1 VSSFYLRSRRFPLA
15 CLVLLASFA
24 LTACGGGSGGGPN
37 NGSGSSQTSTLN
49 IGNPA
54 ANPGVI
60 PPAASHTPVTF
71 ISVVSGTAAPDHLSL
86 DEVDSAGNVLARNVA
101 YLKDNGDGAD
111 NYRGDRVYTGT
122 VMVGSVNSVE
132 KHYRVHGDND
142 GQAVVSGTGK
152 LWVSGCP
159 VRARPSNPQ
168 LAAYDGR
175 TDAFIFSNEVMVTVQ
190 DGVAPVLE
198 NINSVAAE
206 VTGRVVGCIPSFNQY
221 LFEIEGDGTA
231 EGVYAAIDTLLSNPQ
246 VSSATPNAQ
255 VIELPSSET
264 ATCTG
269 RECQWYLDRIRAPQ
283 AWAIAGAGDEQQGV
297 AVIDFGIDCNHQ
309 ELDCDGSVYNQ
320 DYIDHGTG
328 VASLIGGNNQDNTDF
343 TGVAWNTFLY
353 PYSFL
358 GRNGSQYK
366 MSELITLSLGEDNV
380 KVINI
385 SATTPID
392 PNHQIRDA
400 VCGAI
405 ASGRLVVAAAGNAT
419 TAQSCQLSNTFP
431 AQYNNLGQCTN
442 GADLQAG
449 LLVVGATDINNDL
462 AQWDNDTHCSNTL
475 YVDMFAPGKDIYTAS
490 VTDNYA
496 SKNGTSYAAPLVA
509 GSAAILWSAHPELT
523 VSQVHNQLVSASSQL
538 SGQATAARA
547 QTSDTRVDGRPLLNM
562 YRALGGDDTVDTP
575 DTTPDPFG
583 FTDQTDAPFSE
594 LIASNAITISGLDTS
609 APIDVIGG
617 YYSIDD
623 GPFTN
628 AASTITNGQ
637 QLRLQVFNTA
647 EPTTSREVQVTVG
660 GEIITFTVTTET
672 PDTRPDNFDFLDSNN
687 APLNTVVTSNTL
699 TIPGIN
705 TDTPISIVNG
715 EYAID
720 GGAFTTVPGLVN
732 GTQSIKL
739 RVTSA
744 GLPETVVTAVVT
756 IGGIE
761 DSFSVTTESADV
773 SPDPFSLGGIGNVPL
788 GSQQQSA
795 TISVNGINTPAP
807 VSISAG
813 EYSVDGAAFTS
824 ESSVVA
830 SGQTLQVR
838 QTSANRPE
846 ATTYTTLTVGTFSS
860 TFAVSTLV
868 ADITPD
874 SFAFVDQTDVVL
886 GSVVTSNAITVS
898 GVNAAIPISISNGE
912 YRINGGAFTNTAGQV
927 SNGDTVEVRLT
938 ASTVDSTT
946 VEATLSLGGIND
958 TFSVSTAG
966 ANLPNSF
973 TFTDQTNVAP
983 GAQIESNTVTIT
995 GLTAPV
1001 DISVTGGEYRLD
1013 GGTYTTA
1020 SGTVANNQTV
1030 QVRQTSSASLSTTT
1044 NLTLSIGGVSDTF
1057 SVTTLAADSVPDAF
1071 SFVDQTGISVS
1082 TSVISNPIIVSGIN
1096 APTSIA
1102 IINGAYSINRGAFVS
1117 ASGTVN
1123 NGDEVRVRVTS
1134 SDTVET
1140 SVYAT
1145 LSIGGISDIFSVS
1158 TIAADTTPDAFT
1170 FVDQTGVSVSTA
1182 ITSNTVVVS
1191 GINTSASIAITNGT
1205 YSINNG
1211 AFASASGTVSNGDE
1225 VRVRVT
1231 SSDAVETGVDAT
1243 LFIGGVSDTFS
1254 VSTIAADTTPN
1265 AFSFLDQTGV
1275 PVNTPITSNI
1285 IVVSG
1290 INSPAAITVTNGAY
1304 SINSGAFDTASSTVN
1319 NGDEIRVQVTSA
1331 ASVETSVD
1339 ATLTIGGV
1347 SDIFSVSTTLADTTP
1362 NAFTFVDQTGVS
1374 VGTNISSNTITITGI
1389 NTATPI
1395 SISGGEYAIDGGT
1408 FTNTASTINAGQTV
1422 LLRQTSSASHS
1433 TTTDAILTVGN
1444 VSDTFSVTTLAS
1456 DTTPDSFS
1464 FIDQTN
1470 VAFGAVVISNAITVN
1485 GINTATPIS
1494 INNGEYRIN
1503 GGAFTN
1509 SAGQVSNGDTVEIR
1523 LTASTTGST
1532 TVEATLTVGGISDIF
1547 SVSTVGDNVPDSFA
1561 FVDQTDV
1568 STDALI
1574 ESNIV
1579 TITGLTVPVAIS
1591 VTGGE
1596 YRLDG
1601 GTYTSADGTVSND
1614 QTVQVRQTA
1623 STNFSTTTDTTL
1635 SISGVS
1641 DTFSVTTLAA
1651 DTAPDAFV
1659 FVDQTDVMV
1668 STSVISNTITV
1679 SGINSPAAIAITN
1692 GAYSINSGAFDTASG
1707 TVNNGDTVRVR
1718 VTSSDAV
1725 ETSVDA
1731 TLSIGG
1737 VSDTFTVSTI
1747 PADTTPDAFNFTDQ
1761 TGVAVS
1767 TAITS
1772 NAITVS
1778 GINSPAAITVTNGA
1792 YSINS
1797 GAFDTASGTV
1807 NNGDTV
1813 RVRVTSSDA
1822 VETSVDA
1829 ILSIGGVTDTFSV
1842 STIAADTTPN
1852 AFSFT
1857 DQTGVA
1863 VSTVISTNTITIS
1876 GINTATPI
1884 SISGGEYAINGGT
1897 FRSTA
1902 STISTGQTVQV
1913 RQTSSASFSTT
1924 TNAALT
1930 VGSMSDTFS
1939 VTTLPADTTPDDFTF
1954 TDQTGVA
1961 VNTSITSNAITV
1973 SGINSPSVITV
1984 TNGAY
1989 SINSG
1994 AFDTAS
2000 GTVNNGDTVRVR
2012 VISSN
2017 TVETSVDATLSI
2029 GGVTDTFSVS
2039 TIAADTTPD
2048 AFSFTDQ
2055 TGVAVSTVISSNTIT
2070 ISGINTATPI
2080 SISDGEYAINGGTF
2094 RSTASTISTGQT
2106 VQVRQTSSAS
2116 FSTTTNA
2123 ALTVGSMSD
2132 TFSVTTLPAD
2142 TTPDAFTFTD
2152 QTGVAVSTSITS
2164 NAITVSGINSPAAIT
2179 VTNGAYSIN
2188 SGAFDTASGTVNN
2201 GDTVRVRVTSSAAV
2215 ETSVDATLSIGGV
2228 TDIFRVSTIAAD
2240 TTPDAFSFTDQTGVA
2255 VSTVISSNTIT
2266 ISGINTATPISISGG
2281 EYAINGG
2288 TFRSTASTISTGQT
2302 VQVRQTSSAS
2312 FSTTTNTAL
2321 TVGSMSDTFS
2331 VTTLPADTTPDAF
2344 TFTDQT
2350 GVGVSTPITSN
2361 AITVSGI
2368 NSPATIDITN
2378 GAYSINSGSFVT
2390 TSGTVNNGDQVRV
2403 QVTSSDTVETSVN
2416 ATLYIGGVSD
2426 VFSVTTLATPVLQAL
2441 NDTGIIWGGNYPT
2454 GNNTGCIG
2462 ETIDE
2467 QDCKNGR
2474 DAQAIAGTLN
2484 KVGAGHAGFDFT
2496 KLDASGNTLAATANS
2511 WSCVRDNVTGLVWEV
2526 KTLAGSGGIHDA
2538 DNTYRWGGKTAR
2550 LTGTFGT
2557 LYNDWDTLVD
2567 GSNNETLCG
2576 FSDWRVPSR
2585 KELEGLVNFNQGNPA
2600 IDSDNFPNTAS
2611 SAFWSSS
2618 PDAWSE
2624 YDAWSVDFNNG
2635 YSNSSSRTSARR
2647 VRLVRGGQ

>member
-1 VSSFYLRSRRFPLA
+1 MFSFNLRSSFFPLA

-24 LTACGGGSGGGPN
+24 LTACGGGSGGAPD

-60 PPAASHTPVTF
+60 PPAASDTPVTF

-86 DEVDSAGNVLARNVA
+86 DEVDSTGNVLARDVA

-168 LAAYDGR
+168 QAAYDDR
-175 TDAFIFSNEVMVTVQ
+175 TDAFIFANEVMVTVQ

-400 VCGAI
+400 VCSAI

-431 AQYNNLGQCTN
+431 GQYNNLGQCTN

-547 QTSDTRVDGRPLLNM
+547 QTSDARVDGRPLLNM

-647 EPTTSREVQVTVG
+647 EPTTSREVQAIVG

-720 GGAFTTVPGLVN
+720 GGAFTSLPGLVN

-744 GLPETVVTAVVT
+744 GLPETVATAVVT
-756 IGGIE
+756 IGGVE

-860 TFAVSTLV
+860 TFAVSTLA

-886 GSVVTSNAITVS
+886 GAVVTSNAITVS

-912 YRINGGAFTNTAGQV
+912 YRINGGAFTNTAGLV

-946 VEATLSLGGIND
+946 VEVTLSLGGISD

-966 ANLPNSF
+966 ANLANSF

-983 GAQIESNTVTIT
+983 AAQIESNTVTIT

-1001 DISVTGGEYRLD
+1001 DISVIGGEYRLD
-1013 GGTYTTA
+1013 GGTYTAT

-1102 IINGAYSINRGAFVS
+1102 ITNGTYSINRGAFVS

-1145 LSIGGISDIFSVS
+1145 LFIGGISDIFSVS
-1158 TIAADTTPDAFT
+1158 TIDADTTPDAFT

-1182 ITSNTVVVS
+1182 ITSNTIVVS
-1191 GINTSASIAITNGT
+1191 GINISASIAITNGT

-1211 AFASASGTVSNGDE
+1211 AFVSASGTVSNGDE

-1231 SSDAVETGVDAT
+1231 SSDA
-1243 LFIGGVSDTFS
+1243 
-1254 VSTIAADTTPN
+1254 
-1265 AFSFLDQTGV
+1265 
-1275 PVNTPITSNI
+1275 
-1285 IVVSG
+1285 
-1290 INSPAAITVTNGAY
+1290 
-1304 SINSGAFDTASSTVN
+1304 
-1319 NGDEIRVQVTSA
+1319 
-1331 ASVETSVD
+1331 VETSVD

-1374 VGTNISSNTITITGI
+1374 VSTNISSNTVTITGI

-1408 FTNTASTINAGQTV
+1408 FTNTASTISVGQTV

-1433 TTTDAILTVGN
+1433 TTSDAILTVGD

-1485 GINTATPIS
+1485 GINTASPIS

-1523 LTASTTGST
+1523 LTASATGST

-1601 GTYTSADGTVSND
+1601 ATYTANSGTVANN

-1659 FVDQTDVMV
+1659 FVDQTDVSV
-1668 STSVISNTITV
+1668 STPVISNTITV

-1692 GAYSINSGAFDTASG
+1692 GAYSINGGAFDTTSG
-1707 TVNNGDTVRVR
+1707 TVNKGDTVRIR

-1737 VSDTFTVSTI
+1737 V
-1747 PADTTPDAFNFTDQ
+1747 TD
-1761 TGVAVS
+1761 
-1767 TAITS
+1767 I
-1772 NAITVS
+1772 
-1778 GINSPAAITVTNGA
+1778 
-1792 YSINS
+1792 
-1797 GAFDTASGTV
+1797 
-1807 NNGDTV
+1807 
-1813 RVRVTSSDA
+1813 
-1822 VETSVDA
+1822 
-1829 ILSIGGVTDTFSV
+1829 
-1842 STIAADTTPN
+1842 
-1852 AFSFT
+1852 
-1857 DQTGVA
+1857 
-1863 VSTVISTNTITIS
+1863 
-1876 GINTATPI
+1876 
-1884 SISGGEYAINGGT
+1884 
-1897 FRSTA
+1897 
-1902 STISTGQTVQV
+1902 
-1913 RQTSSASFSTT
+1913 
-1924 TNAALT
+1924 
-1930 VGSMSDTFS
+1930 
-1939 VTTLPADTTPDDFTF
+1939 
-1954 TDQTGVA
+1954 
-1961 VNTSITSNAITV
+1961 
-1973 SGINSPSVITV
+1973 
-1984 TNGAY
+1984 
-1989 SINSG
+1989 
-1994 AFDTAS
+1994 
-2000 GTVNNGDTVRVR
+2000 
-2012 VISSN
+2012 
-2017 TVETSVDATLSI
+2017 
-2029 GGVTDTFSVS
+2029 FSVS

-2142 TTPDAFTFTD
+2142 TTPDAFSFTD

-2188 SGAFDTASGTVNN
+2188 NGAFVTTNGTVNN
-2201 GDTVRVRVTSSAAV
+2201 GDQVRVRITSPDTFGTTDGAV
-2215 ETSVDATLSIGGV
+2215 IGIGGRNDLFTV
-2228 TDIFRVSTIAAD
+2228 TTLPAD
-2240 TTPDAFSFTDQTGVA
+2240 TTPDVFTFTDQTGVA
-2255 VSTVISSNTIT
+2255 VST
-2266 ISGINTATPISISGG
+2266 A
-2281 EYAINGG
+2281 
-2288 TFRSTASTISTGQT
+2288 
-2302 VQVRQTSSAS
+2302 
-2312 FSTTTNTAL
+2312 
-2321 TVGSMSDTFS
+2321 
-2331 VTTLPADTTPDAF
+2331 
-2344 TFTDQT
+2344 
-2350 GVGVSTPITSN
+2350 ITSD

-2368 NSPATIDITN
+2368 NSPAAITVTN
-2378 GAYSINSGSFVT
+2378 GAYSINNGAFLT
-2390 TSGTVNNGDQVRV
+2390 ASGTVNNSDQVRV

-2426 VFSVTTLATPVLQAL
+2426 VFSVTTMDTPVLQEL
-2441 NDTGIIWGGNYPT
+2441 NDTGIIWGVNYPT
-2454 GNNTGCIG
+2454 GNNTSCIG
-2462 ETIDE
+2462 ETIDQ

-2474 DAQAIAGTLN
+2474 DAQAAAGLLS
-2484 KVGAGHAGFDFT
+2484 KVGAGDAGFDFT

-2526 KTLAGSGGIHDA
+2526 KTPADSGSIHDA
-2538 DNTYRWGGKTAR
+2538 NNNYRWGGKTAR

-2557 LYNDWDTLVD
+2557 QYNDWDTLVD

-2576 FSDWRVPSR
+2576 FSDWRVPSL
-2585 KELEGLVNFNQGNPA
+2585 KELEGLVNLNQSDPT
-2600 IDSDNFPNTAS
+2600 IDSDYFPNTLS
-2611 SAFWSSS
+2611 TNFWSSS
-2618 PDAWSE
+2618 PYALADYAWNVHFSE
-2624 YDAWSVDFNNG
+2624 GRSIYNF
-2635 YSNSSSRTSARR
+2635 RTYNRP